1 MLPAPNMPPESKVR
15 RARELLGDHLSQS
28 PLEPHRE
35 IYPQRTWSGRL
46 HEAPQGRGC
55 LEDRVA
61 IIQEVP
67 SPERDRIAL
76 VA

>member
-46 HEAPQGRGC
+46 HEAPQG
-55 LEDRVA
+55 
-61 IIQEVP
+61 
-67 SPERDRIAL
+67 
-76 VA
+76 